1 MPQEQAVGAR
11 GCLLDGVVVRVFEVY
26 TPEHP
31 NSYCRALF
39 HRNRGY
45 ALAKI
50 VEEGN

>member
-11 GCLLDGVVVRVFEVY
+11 GCLLDGVVLRVFEVY

-31 NSYCRALF
+31 NSYCRTLF

-45 ALAKI
+45 ILAKI
-50 VEEGN
+50 VEVGD

>member
-1 MPQEQAVGAR
+1 MPWEQAVGAY
-11 GCLLDGVVVRVFEVY
+11 GHLLDGVVVRVFKVY

-31 NSYCRALF
+31 NSYYRALF

-50 VEEGN
+50 VEEGD

>member
-1 MPQEQAVGAR
+1 MLQEQAVSAHGH
-11 GCLLDGVVVRVFEVY
+11 LLDGVVVRAFEVY
-26 TPEHP
+26 TLEHP

-50 VEEGN
+50 VEEGD